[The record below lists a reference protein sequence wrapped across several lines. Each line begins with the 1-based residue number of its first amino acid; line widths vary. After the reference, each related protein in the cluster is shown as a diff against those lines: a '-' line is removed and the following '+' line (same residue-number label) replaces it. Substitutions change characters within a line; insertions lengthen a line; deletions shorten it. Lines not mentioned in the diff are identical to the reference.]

1 MQDKY
6 GFIYFNELPQGAQEI
21 TSVFSF
27 VELDPKEFF
36 FYRTKIG
43 FQYLIYNKR
52 RQIYE
57 RYEITSNTRD
67 YQLQEYI
74 DTGRLFLL
82 SSYSQK

>member
-1 MQDKY
+1 MEDKY
-6 GFIYFNELPQGAQEI
+6 GFVYYKELPKRAKKI

-36 FYRTKIG
+36 YYRTKIG
-43 FQYLIYNKR
+43 AQYLIYNKR

-57 RYEITSNTRD
+57 RYEITPNTRD
-67 YQLQEYI
+67 YQLQKYI

-82 SSYSQK
+82 PSYSQK